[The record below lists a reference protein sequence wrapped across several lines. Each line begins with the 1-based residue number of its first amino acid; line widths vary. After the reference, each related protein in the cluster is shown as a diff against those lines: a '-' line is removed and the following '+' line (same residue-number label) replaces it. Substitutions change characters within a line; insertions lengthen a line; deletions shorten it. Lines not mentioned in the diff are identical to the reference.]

1 MKAKRHILVAL
12 PVLLFAAAQ
21 SPAHETMTIS
31 DAVIDRE
38 LAERELALAAA
49 PIRSRQ
55 VLERYISEG
64 RLRDSGLQRM
74 PLAARTRF
82 LQSLVFNEN
91 GVSQL

>member
-38 LAERELALAAA
+38 LAERACASCRSN
-49 PIRSRQ
+49 PIETGPGT
-55 VLERYISEG
+55 LY
-64 RLRDSGLQRM
+64 LRRK
-74 PLAARTRF
+74 AAR
-82 LQSLVFNEN
+82 
-91 GVSQL
+91 